1 MGRGGNNVKTVRFRD
16 DTTILGLNEEVFQY
30 MLDKL
35 VKVEKIIKF
44 KQVLRKLK

>member
-16 DTTILGLNEEVFQY
+16 VTTILGLNEEVFQY

-35 VKVEKIIKF
+35 VKVEKIIEF